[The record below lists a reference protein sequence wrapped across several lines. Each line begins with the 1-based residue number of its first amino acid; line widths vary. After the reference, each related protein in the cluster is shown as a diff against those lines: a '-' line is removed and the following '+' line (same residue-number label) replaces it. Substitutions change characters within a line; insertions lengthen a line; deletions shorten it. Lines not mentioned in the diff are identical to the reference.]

1 MFSTRDGCKGET
13 AVRNEKRS
21 LKKTVDWQKLKFIAL
36 WVFAIGLVA
45 HGYCYF
51 NGNFSHDSLYSIYEQ
66 SPELMISVGRYL
78 RPLYRLL
85 RGNFTLPVINGSLFL
100 CFLSISVYLLTDIL
114 NIQKKSLVALTCG
127 LLTANS
133 TVALMNASYLH
144 DADSYGLAL
153 LLALA
158 GVWVSLRLRRGICCS
173 VLFYFASL
181 GIYQAYIDV
190 AIYVFL
196 ILALVRLL
204 QGEGV
209 KKVYLQT
216 IRNLLPIAAAMVL
229 YFLGMLVT
237 RHVTQVSGGGLYND
251 PTAVLSL
258 RSLSGRFLSCARA
271 VYLWFFSSAAHA
283 PGVVIGA
290 NLLMLALT
298 ALLLVS
304 MIRRRQLPGSSVWG
318 IIGILLLMPFGMNT
332 VTLLSN
338 VCHWLTVY
346 ACYLSYLCVPVLIGL
361 YDEDLAGSKLAHYSR
376 KAWAVL
382 AAVLIFDSCLYSNEI
397 YLKKEL
403 ESAATLSTFTR
414 IVDRMEQTEGFVPG
428 QTEVAFVGLL
438 YGSPLSKE
446 RDGFV
451 HAATGLWHNFS
462 TTYYETYEVYLSYYL
477 GYPAHCVD
485 TNEIQKYEK
494 MEQVIAMPSFP
505 AAGSVR
511 MVEDVLV
518 IKLSDVLP
526 GDCLSE

>member
-1 MFSTRDGCKGET
+1 M
-13 AVRNEKRS
+13 RNEKCS

-85 RGNFTLPVINGSLFL
+85 RGNFTLPVINGFLFL
-100 CFLSISVYLLTDIL
+100 CFLSLSVYLLTDIL
-114 NIQKKSLVALTCG
+114 RIQKKSLVALTCG
-127 LLTANS
+127 LLTAN
-133 TVALMNASYLH
+133 TTIALMNATYLH
-144 DADSYGLAL
+144 DADAYGFAL

-158 GVWVSLRLRRGICCS
+158 GVWVSLRLRHGNCYAI
-173 VLFYFASL
+173 LFYFASL

-190 AIYVFL
+190 AIYLFL

-216 IRNLLPIAAAMVL
+216 IRNLLPIAAGMVL
-229 YFLGMLVT
+229 YFLGILVT
-237 RHVTQVSGGGLYND
+237 QHMTQVSGGGLYND
-251 PTAVLSL
+251 PTAVFSL
-258 RSLSGRFLSCARA
+258 RSLSDRFLSCAWA
-271 VYLWFFSSAAHA
+271 LYLWFFSSAAHA

-318 IIGILLLMPFGMNT
+318 IIGILFLIPFGMNA

-338 VCHWLTVY
+338 VCHWLTVF
-346 ACYLSYLCVPVLIGL
+346 ACYLSYLCAPVLIGL
-361 YDEDLAGSKLAHYSR
+361 YDEDPAGSKCTRFSR
-376 KAWAVL
+376 KVWAVL

-403 ESAATLSTFTR
+403 ENAATLSTFTR

-428 QTEVAFVGLL
+428 QTDVAFVGLL

-451 HAATGLWHNFS
+451 HVATGLWHNFS

-477 GYPAHCVD
+477 GYPAHCVSL
-485 TNEIQKYEK
+485 ERIQEYEQ

-518 IKLSDVLP
+518 IKLSDVP
-526 GDCLSE
+526 G

>member
-13 AVRNEKRS
+13 AVRNEKCS

-78 RPLYRLL
+78 RPVYRLL
-85 RGNFTLPVINGSLFL
+85 RGSFTLPVINGFLFL

-127 LLTANS
+127 LLTAN
-133 TVALMNASYLH
+133 TTIALMNATYLH
-144 DADSYGLAL
+144 DADAYGFAL

-158 GVWVSLRLRRGICCS
+158 GVWVSLRLRHGNCYAI
-173 VLFYFASL
+173 LFYFASL

-190 AIYVFL
+190 AIYLFL
-196 ILALVRLL
+196 ILALADLIK
-204 QGEGV
+204 GEPV
-209 KKVYLQT
+209 KKVYLRT
-216 IRNLLPIAAAMVL
+216 FRYFLSIGAGIVL
-229 YFLGMLVT
+229 YYLGVLAALQFTHLSSERFYNLFGSGVFSLHFLVRRLG
-237 RHVTQVSGGGLYND
+237 
-251 PTAVLSL
+251 
-258 RSLSGRFLSCARA
+258 SCIRA
-271 VYLWFFSSAAHA
+271 LCLWFFNSVSHNSA
-283 PGVVIGA
+283 VVIGA
-290 NLLMLALT
+290 NVLMLALA
-298 ALLLVS
+298 ALLTLYA
-304 MIRRRQLPGSSVWG
+304 IRRRHLPAASVWG
-318 IIGILLLMPFGMNT
+318 IMGILAAMPLGMNAI
-332 VTLLSN
+332 TLLSSEY
-338 VCHWLTVY
+338 HWLTVF
-346 ACYLSYLCVPVLIGL
+346 ACYLSYLWVPTLLQFCSETAPNLKISHLGQRVWSI
-361 YDEDLAGSKLAHYSR
+361 
-376 KAWAVL
+376 L
-382 AAVLIFDSCLYSNEI
+382 AAILILDSCLLSNQV

-403 ESAATLSTFTR
+403 ENAATLSTFTR

-428 QTEVAFVGLL
+428 QTDVAFVGLL

-477 GYPAHCVD
+477 GYPAHCVSL
-485 TNEIQKYEK
+485 ERIQEYEQ

-518 IKLSDVLP
+518 IKLSDVP
-526 GDCLSE
+526 G

>member
-1 MFSTRDGCKGET
+1 M
-13 AVRNEKRS
+13 NENRLS
-21 LKKTVDWQKLKFIAL
+21 SRVTVDWQKLKFIAL

-51 NGNFSHDSLYSIYEQ
+51 NGNFSHDSLFSIHEQ
-66 SPELMISVGRYL
+66 SPAVMISSGRYL
-78 RPLYRLL
+78 RPVYRLL
-85 RGNFTLPVINGSLFL
+85 RGNFTLPVINGFLFL
-100 CFLSISVYLLTDIL
+100 CFLSMSVYLLTDIL

-133 TVALMNASYLH
+133 TIALMNATYLH

-158 GVWVSLRLRRGICCS
+158 GVWVSLRLRHGNGYA

-209 KKVYLQT
+209 KKVYLKT
-216 IRNLLPIAAAMVL
+216 IRNLLPIAAGMVL
-229 YFLGMLVT
+229 YFLGILVT
-237 RHVTQVSGGGLYND
+237 RHMTQVSGGGLYND
-251 PTAVLSL
+251 PTAALSL
-258 RSLSGRFLSCARA
+258 RSLSDRFLSCARA
-271 VYLWFFSSAAHA
+271 LYLWFFNSAAHA

-298 ALLLVS
+298 VLLLVAL
-304 MIRRRQLPGSSVWG
+304 IRRRQLPGSSVWG
-318 IIGILLLMPFGMNT
+318 IIGILILIPFGMNA

-338 VCHWLTVY
+338 VCHWLTVF
-346 ACYLSYLCVPVLIGL
+346 ACYLSYLCAPVLIEL
-361 YDEDLAGSKLAHYSR
+361 YDEDPAGSKCTLFSR
-376 KAWAVL
+376 KVWAVL

-397 YLKKEL
+397 SLKKEL

-438 YGSPLSKE
+438 FDSPLSTE
-446 RDGFV
+446 RSGFD
-451 HAATGLWHNFS
+451 HTSTGLWHSYS

-485 TNEIQKYEK
+485 INEIQKYEK
-494 MEQVIAMPSFP
+494 MEQIIAMPSFP
-505 AAGSVR
+505 AAGSVQ

-518 IKLSDVLP
+518 IKLSDVP
-526 GDCLSE
+526 G

>member
-1 MFSTRDGCKGET
+1 M
-13 AVRNEKRS
+13 NENRLS
-21 LKKTVDWQKLKFIAL
+21 SRVTVDWQKLKFIAL

-51 NGNFSHDSLYSIYEQ
+51 NGNFSHDSLFSIHEQ
-66 SPELMISVGRYL
+66 SPAVMISSGRYL
-78 RPLYRLL
+78 RPVYRLL
-85 RGNFTLPVINGSLFL
+85 RGSFTLPVINGFLFL

-133 TVALMNASYLH
+133 TIALMNATYLH
-144 DADSYGLAL
+144 DLDSYGLAL

-158 GVWVSLRLRRGICCS
+158 GVWVSLHLGHGNCYA

-216 IRNLLPIAAAMVL
+216 IRNLLPIAAGMVL
-229 YFLGMLVT
+229 YFLGILVT
-237 RHVTQVSGGGLYND
+237 QHMTQVSGGGLYND
-251 PTAVLSL
+251 PTAALSL
-258 RSLSGRFLSCARA
+258 RSLSDRFLSCARA
-271 VYLWFFSSAAHA
+271 LYLWFFSSAAHA

-298 ALLLVS
+298 VLLLVAL
-304 MIRRRQLPGSSVWG
+304 IRRRQLPGSSVWG
-318 IIGILLLMPFGMNT
+318 IIGILILMPLGMNT
-332 VTLLSN
+332 VNWISN
-338 VCHWLTVY
+338 ICHWLTVF
-346 ACYLSYLCVPVLIGL
+346 ACYLSYLCAPVLIEL
-361 YDEDLAGSKLAHYSR
+361 YDEDPAGSKCTRFSR
-376 KAWAVL
+376 KVWAVL

-397 YLKKEL
+397 SLKKEL

-438 YGSPLSKE
+438 FDSPLSTE
-446 RDGFV
+446 RSGFD
-451 HAATGLWHNFS
+451 HTSTGLWHSYS

-485 TNEIQKYEK
+485 INEIQKYEK
-494 MEQVIAMPSFP
+494 MEQIIAMPFFP
-505 AAGSVR
+505 AAGSVQ

-518 IKLSDVLP
+518 IKLSDVP
-526 GDCLSE
+526 G

>member
-1 MFSTRDGCKGET
+1 M
-13 AVRNEKRS
+13 NENRLSSKV
-21 LKKTVDWQKLKFIAL
+21 TVDWQKLKFIAL

-51 NGNFSHDSLYSIYEQ
+51 NGNFSHDSLFSIHEQ
-66 SPELMISVGRYL
+66 SPAVMISSGRYL
-78 RPLYRLL
+78 RPVYRLL
-85 RGNFTLPVINGSLFL
+85 RGSFTLPVINGFLFL

-133 TVALMNASYLH
+133 TIALMNASYLH

-158 GVWVSLRLRRGICCS
+158 GVWVSLHLSHGNCYA

-216 IRNLLPIAAAMVL
+216 IRNLLPIAAGMVL
-229 YFLGMLVT
+229 YFLGILVT
-237 RHVTQVSGGGLYND
+237 QHMTQVSGGGLYND
-251 PTAVLSL
+251 PTAVFSL
-258 RSLSGRFLSCARA
+258 RSLSDRFLSCARA
-271 VYLWFFSSAAHA
+271 LYLWFFCSAAHA

-304 MIRRRQLPGSSVWG
+304 MIRRRQLPGSSLWG

-338 VCHWLTVY
+338 VCHWLTVF
-346 ACYLSYLCVPVLIGL
+346 ACYLSYLCAPVLIGL
-361 YDEDLAGSKLAHYSR
+361 YDEDPAGSKCTRFSR
-376 KAWAVL
+376 KVWAVL
-382 AAVLIFDSCLYSNEI
+382 AAVLIFDSCLLSNQV

-403 ESAATLSTFTR
+403 ENAATLSTFTR

-438 YGSPLSKE
+438 FDSPLSTE
-446 RDGFV
+446 RSGFD
-451 HAATGLWHNFS
+451 HTSTGLWHSYS

-518 IKLSDVLP
+518 IKLSDVP
-526 GDCLSE
+526 G